1 MSRIRLL
8 MSVEGQTE
16 QAFVGAVIAP
26 HLAGLGIDTSARL
39 LFTNRRLGGRG
50 GVIRYLQV
58 RRDLERLFKQH
69 RGDDVR
75 FTTMIDLYGLPDDFP
90 GFSAAQAIA
99 DPVARVQCLEAS
111 FAADLGD
118 DRFIP
123 FIQLHE
129 FEAVLFCDLTQLVP
143 RVEGS
148 EYGVRALQQEVAG
161 LQPEQ
166 INDGEAT
173 APSKRIIRHFPI
185 YERSKPRLGPTAAA
199 AIGLPAIRRRCP
211 HFDEWITHLEQLRS
225 RGCA

>member
-16 QAFVGAVIAP
+16 QAFVGAAITP
-26 HLAGLGIDTSARL
+26 HLAGHGVDAFARL
-39 LFTNRRLGGRG
+39 LFTNRKLGGRG
-50 GVIRYLQV
+50 GVMRYSQV

-69 RGDDVR
+69 RGNDVR
-75 FTTMIDLYGLPDDFP
+75 FTSMIDLYALPDDFP

-118 DRFIP
+118 ERFIP

-129 FEAVLFCDLTQLVP
+129 FEAVLFCDLTQLAQ
-143 RVEGS
+143 RIDRS
-148 EYGVRALQQEVAG
+148 EYGIRALQREVAG
-161 LQPEQ
+161 MQPEQ

-173 APSKRIIRHFPI
+173 APSKRIIHHVPT
-185 YERSKPRLGPTAAA
+185 YERSKPRLGATAAA
-199 AIGLPAIRRRCP
+199 AIGLPAIRRACP
-211 HFDEWITHLEQLRS
+211 HFNEWITQLERLP
-225 RGCA
+225 